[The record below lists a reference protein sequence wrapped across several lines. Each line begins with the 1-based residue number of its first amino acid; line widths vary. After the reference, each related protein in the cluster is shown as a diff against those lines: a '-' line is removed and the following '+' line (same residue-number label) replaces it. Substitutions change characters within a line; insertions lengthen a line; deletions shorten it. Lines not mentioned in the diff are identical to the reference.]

1 MLVMCDNNTYTF
13 MTNYLPFY
21 RYPLFVY
28 YIILLA
34 TQGTFSFQNITD
46 TITSWIFN
54 IGYLGVF
61 AATLLETIFPPI
73 PSEVIFP
80 LIGFT
85 AQSKGLGLGNAIAMA
100 TIGALGSTVG
110 AIMIYFLSLKIGR
123 PAILRVGKYVLIN
136 ESKLQRAELWFEKHG
151 AVAVFAGRL
160 APGIREIISIPAGLG
175 KMNIIK
181 FILFTFAGSLIW
193 SISLTIVGYYLGE
206 TWSKF
211 AEESS
216 GIFNIAALIIIVAV
230 AAVIGFG
237 YYKEH
242 RSSTKDNL

>member
-1 MLVMCDNNTYTF
+1 M
-13 MTNYLPFY
+13 
-21 RYPLFVY
+21 FVY
-28 YIILLA
+28 YIIILL
-34 TQGTFSFQNITD
+34 TIYETFSFQNITD
-46 TITSWIFN
+46 TITSWIFS

-85 AQSKGLGLGNAIAMA
+85 AQSKGLGLGNAIGMA

-110 AIMIYFLSLKIGR
+110 AIMIYFIALKIGR

-151 AVAVFAGRL
+151 TVAVLAGRL

-175 KMNIIK
+175 KMNIGK

-193 SISLTIVGYYLGE
+193 SISLTIVGFYFGE

-211 AEESS
+211 AKESS
-216 GIFNIAALIIIVAV
+216 GIFNMAALLIIVGV

-242 RSSTKDNL
+242 KSSTKDNNLE

>member
-1 MLVMCDNNTYTF
+1 MF
-13 MTNYLPFY
+13 I
-21 RYPLFVY
+21 Y
-28 YIILLA
+28 YIIILLA
-34 TQGTFSFQNITD
+34 IEGTFSFQDITD
-46 TITSWIFN
+46 TITSWVFS
-54 IGYLGVF
+54 IGYPGVF

-85 AQSKGLGLGNAIAMA
+85 AQNKGLGLANAIGMA

-110 AIMIYFLSLKIGR
+110 AIMIYFIALKIGR

-151 AVAVFAGRL
+151 AVAVLAGRL
-160 APGIREIISIPAGLG
+160 APGVREIISIPAGLG
-175 KMNIIK
+175 KMNIMK
-181 FILFTFAGSLIW
+181 FTLFTFAGSLIW
-193 SISLTIVGYYLGE
+193 SISLTIVGYYFGE

-216 GIFNIAALIIIVAV
+216 GIFSVAAVIIIIAIVS
-230 AAVIGFG
+230 VIGFG

-242 RSSTKDNL
+242 KSSTKDNL

>member
-1 MLVMCDNNTYTF
+1 MMMLTATPVTF
-13 MTNYLPFY
+13 TLNDI
-21 RYPLFVY
+21 VD
-28 YIILLA
+28 
-34 TQGTFSFQNITD
+34 S
-46 TITSWIFN
+46 ITSWISSA
-54 IGYLGVF
+54 GPAGVF

-85 AQSKGLGLGNAIAMA
+85 AQSKGLGFGNAIGMA
-100 TIGALGSTVG
+100 TIGALGSTIG
-110 AIMIYFLSLKIGR
+110 AIMIYFISLKIGR

-181 FILFTFAGSLIW
+181 FILFTFVGSLIW
-193 SISLTIVGYYLGE
+193 SISLTIVGYYFGE
-206 TWSKF
+206 AWSKF
-211 AEESS
+211 AKESS
-216 GIFNIAALIIIVAV
+216 EIFNIAALIIIVGV

-242 RSSTKDNL
+242 KSSSSNKRQQ

>member
-1 MLVMCDNNTYTF
+1 MMLKVTPATF
-13 MTNYLPFY
+13 TLNDI
-21 RYPLFVY
+21 VD
-28 YIILLA
+28 
-34 TQGTFSFQNITD
+34 S
-46 TITSWIFN
+46 ITSWISSA
-54 IGYLGVF
+54 GPAGVF
-61 AATLLETIFPPI
+61 AATLLETVFPPI
-73 PSEVIFP
+73 PSEIIFP

-85 AQSKGLGLGNAIAMA
+85 AQSKGLGFGNAIGMA

-110 AIMIYFLSLKIGR
+110 AIMIYFISLKIGR

-136 ESKLQRAELWFEKHG
+136 ESKLRRAELWFEKHG

-175 KMNIIK
+175 KMNIVK
-181 FILFTFAGSLIW
+181 FILFTFVGSLIW
-193 SISLTIVGYYLGE
+193 SVSLTIVGYYFGE
-206 TWSKF
+206 AWSKF

-216 GIFNIAALIIIVAV
+216 EIFNIAALIIIVGV

-242 RSSTKDNL
+242 KSSSTNKQE

>member
-1 MLVMCDNNTYTF
+1 
-13 MTNYLPFY
+13 MTNDPPVLW
-21 RYPLFVY
+21 RYQLLVY
-28 YIILLA
+28 HIIILLLA
-34 TQGTFSFQNITD
+34 IDGKFSFEDITD
-46 TITSWIFN
+46 TITSWISN

-73 PSEVIFP
+73 PSEIIFP
-80 LIGFT
+80 LVGFV
-85 AQSKGLGLGNAIAMA
+85 AQSKGLGLGNAIGMG

-110 AIMIYFLSLKIGR
+110 AIMIYFIALKIGR
-123 PAILRVGKYVLIN
+123 PAILRIGKYVLIN

-151 AVAVFAGRL
+151 AVAVFVGRL
-160 APGIREIISIPAGLG
+160 APGIREIISIPAGLS

-193 SISLTIVGYYLGE
+193 SVSLTIIGYYFGE
-206 TWSKF
+206 TWSKV
-211 AEESS
+211 AEQS
-216 GIFNIAALIIIVAV
+216 GIFNIAAIIIIVAV

>member
-1 MLVMCDNNTYTF
+1 
-13 MTNYLPFY
+13 MT
-21 RYPLFVY
+21 Y
-28 YIILLA
+28 YIFNSISVLLIIMMLKVTPA
-34 TQGTFSFQNITD
+34 TFTLNDIVDS
-46 TITSWIFN
+46 ITSWISSA
-54 IGYLGVF
+54 GPAGVF
-61 AATLLETIFPPI
+61 AATLLETVFPPI
-73 PSEVIFP
+73 PSEIIFP

-85 AQSKGLGLGNAIAMA
+85 AQSKGLGFGNAIGMA

-110 AIMIYFLSLKIGR
+110 AIMIYFISLKIGR

-175 KMNIIK
+175 KMNIVK
-181 FILFTFAGSLIW
+181 FILFTFVGSLIW
-193 SISLTIVGYYLGE
+193 SVSLTIVGYYFGE
-206 TWSKF
+206 AWSKF
-211 AEESS
+211 AKESS
-216 GIFNIAALIIIVAV
+216 EIFNIAALIIIVGV

-242 RSSTKDNL
+242 KSSSTTKQE

>member
-1 MLVMCDNNTYTF
+1 LT
-13 MTNYLPFY
+13 
-21 RYPLFVY
+21 Y
-28 YIILLA
+28 YIFNSISVLLIIMMLKVTPA
-34 TQGTFSFQNITD
+34 TFTLNDIVDS
-46 TITSWIFN
+46 ITSWISSA
-54 IGYLGVF
+54 GPAGVF
-61 AATLLETIFPPI
+61 AATLLETVFPPI
-73 PSEVIFP
+73 PSEIIFP

-85 AQSKGLGLGNAIAMA
+85 AQSKGLGFGNAIGMA

-136 ESKLQRAELWFEKHG
+136 ESKLRRAELWFEKHG

-175 KMNIIK
+175 KMNIVK
-181 FILFTFAGSLIW
+181 FILFTFVGSLIW
-193 SISLTIVGYYLGE
+193 SVSLTIVGYYFGE
-206 TWSKF
+206 AWSKF
-211 AEESS
+211 AKESS
-216 GIFNIAALIIIVAV
+216 EIFNIAALIIIVGV

-242 RSSTKDNL
+242 KSSSTNKQE

>member
-1 MLVMCDNNTYTF
+1 
-13 MTNYLPFY
+13 
-21 RYPLFVY
+21 LFVY
-28 YIILLA
+28 YIIILLA

-85 AQSKGLGLGNAIAMA
+85 AQSKGLGLANAIAMA

-211 AEESS
+211 AKESS
-216 GIFNIAALIIIVAV
+216 GIFNIVALIIIVGV

>member
-1 MLVMCDNNTYTF
+1 LT
-13 MTNYLPFY
+13 
-21 RYPLFVY
+21 Y
-28 YIILLA
+28 YIFNSISVLLIIMMLKVTPA
-34 TQGTFSFQNITD
+34 TFTLNDIVDS
-46 TITSWIFN
+46 ITSWISSA
-54 IGYLGVF
+54 GPAGVC
-61 AATLLETIFPPI
+61 AATLLETVFPPI

-85 AQSKGLGLGNAIAMA
+85 AQSKGLGFGNAIGMA

-110 AIMIYFLSLKIGR
+110 AIMIYFISLKIGR

-136 ESKLQRAELWFEKHG
+136 ESKLRRAELWFEKHG

-175 KMNIIK
+175 KMNIVK
-181 FILFTFAGSLIW
+181 FILFTFVGSLIW
-193 SISLTIVGYYLGE
+193 SVSLTIVGYYFGE
-206 TWSKF
+206 AWSKF

-216 GIFNIAALIIIVAV
+216 EIFNIAALIIIVGV

-242 RSSTKDNL
+242 KSSTKDNNLE